1 MKHLV
6 EFPLEGSEEVLFVEV
21 EEDEEGSIRKASALG
36 EKIERAS
43 ETLEDSL
50 KKIKPA
56 AEAVIKKLKGLGDPP
71 DEVSVAFGLKLSADA
86 GVILASSS
94 IEANYTV
101 TVLWRKEKS
110 NRTVNKKVRKSRK

>member
-6 EFPLEGSEEVLFVEV
+6 EFPLEGSEEVIFVEV
-21 EEDEEGSIRKASALG
+21 EEDEEGSIAEASSLG

-43 ETLEDSL
+43 QTLEDSL
-50 KKIKPA
+50 QKIKPA
-56 AEAVIKKLKGLGDPP
+56 AEAVIKKLKGLSDPP

-86 GVILASSS
+86 GVILATSS

-101 TVLWRKEKS
+101 TVLWRKENSKHTANRKVKKS
-110 NRTVNKKVRKSRK
+110 KK

>member
-6 EFPLEGSEEVLFVEV
+6 EFPLEGSKEVIFVEV
-21 EEDEEGSIRKASALG
+21 EEDEEGNFTDASTLG

-43 ETLEDSL
+43 QTLEDSL
-50 KKIKPA
+50 QKIKPA
-56 AEAVIKKLKGLGDPP
+56 AEAVIKKLKGLSQPP
-71 DEVSVAFGLKLSADA
+71 DEISVAFGLKLSADA

-101 TVLWRKEKS
+101 TVLWRKDKPKPTT
-110 NRTVNKKVRKSRK
+110 NRKARKSKK